1 MADTRSLDYSSTLD
15 MSLFQLKKDLIRS
28 NKGPS
33 WIEDSKLKISR

>member
-1 MADTRSLDYSSTLD
+1 MKDTLSLGYSSTLD
-15 MSLFQLKKDLIRS
+15 MSLLQLNSDLIRS